1 MLRRMRYWLFLG
13 ALLAFTAAG
22 AKDEF
27 LPIEQ
32 AFTYLAQSDGR
43 SLTVQWNVAPGYYLY
58 KSRMALES
66 GTEDLT
72 LGEAKYP
79 KGEIHEDEYLG
90 PQEIL
95 RDDFT
100 VTAPLKRSRA
110 PTQTQAG
117 TLKLELKLQG
127 CADAGLCYPPT
138 VWTAEVP
145 LPGKAP

>member
-1 MLRRMRYWLFLG
+1 MRYCLFLG

-58 KSRMALES
+58 KSRMGLES
-66 GTEDLT
+66 GTASIT
-72 LGEAKYP
+72 LGEVKYP
-79 KGEIHEDEYLG
+79 EGEIHEDEYLG

-100 VTAPLKRSRA
+100 VTAPLTRTDTHSS
-110 PTQTQAG
+110 
-117 TLKLELKLQG
+117 TLRLKLKLQG

-145 LPGKAP
+145 LPRKAP